1 MSNIIKRAHL
11 LIAIAATLLC
21 TVQPTS
27 AQNKLTEK
35 EYKVVGNSNFRPAE
49 KLTLWYTQPA
59 TTAQVANQWE
69 EYSLPIGN
77 GQFGASI
84 FGGVKVDEIQFNE
97 KSLWSGTSRDNAGY
111 NDYGHYENF
120 GSVMVENLC
129 NDFSEADAVVTNY
142 HRELELTTATAR
154 VSYSS
159 ADNTTSY
166 TREYIASQPD
176 RVIAVRYTASNSGKL
191 SFRFT
196 MHSNVTGDNGHTTY
210 NIYGKLRL

>member
-21 TVQPTS
+21 TVQPAS

-111 NDYGHYENF
+111 IDYGHYENF

-129 NDFSEADAVVTNY
+129 KDFSGADAVVANY
-142 HRELELTTATAR
+142 HRELDLPTATAQP
-154 VSYSS
+154 
-159 ADNTTSY
+159 TTL
-166 TREYIASQPD
+166 R
-176 RVIAVRYTASNSGKL
+176 
-191 SFRFT
+191 
-196 MHSNVTGDNGHTTY
+196 HTPGSTSLH
-210 NIYGKLRL
+210 NPIE